1 VPSLDNFAKRKE
13 IKSAQLDQQLIEAGT
28 AISSTMNTDTVSTL
42 ISNTENKEKYG
53 CMLAIEEGLKYVPNK
68 SRTQCIIE
76 LLQVIQ
82 KYEVRD

>member
-1 VPSLDNFAKRKE
+1 VPPLDNFAKRRK
-13 IKSAQLDQQLIEAGT
+13 IKSAQLDQQLMEAGT
-28 AISSTMNTDTVSTL
+28 AISSAMNTVSTL
-42 ISNTENKEKYG
+42 ISNTGNKEKDG